1 MALGWKKIEGE
12 LCGTMLSLQRTM
24 RGSYVTLLLL
34 LCVFHGINAVAG
46 EINFKLNLEL

>member
-1 MALGWKKIEGE
+1 MAQSWKKIEEE

-24 RGSYVTLLLL
+24 RGSCFTLLLL

-46 EINFKLNLEL
+46 EKNFKINLEL